1 MAETETKAGPS
12 SARGKAPQSV
22 ARGEEATVA
31 TPMIAQY
38 LEIKAANADCL
49 LFYRMGDFYEL
60 FFGDAEVASRALGIA
75 LTKRGKHLGADI
87 PMCGVPVHSADDY
100 LHRLIAQGHRVA
112 VCEQI
117 EDPAEAKKRGPKAV
131 VRRDVVRLVTPGT
144 LTEETLLDAR
154 AHNFLTSLF
163 RAPEKDGVE
172 PNYALASLDI
182 STGELIASSVRLG
195 DLAGELA
202 RLKPSEVLAGDD
214 IAGDGELRRLIH
226 EAGAALTPCP
236 RAHFD
241 SLRGERALKSRLG
254 VAALD
259 AFGEFTRPEL
269 AALAGLLTY
278 VEITQVGKTPLL
290 RPPRKES
297 AGSLL
302 FIDAATRAN
311 LELMRSNQGSRAGSL
326 LAAVD
331 RTVTAA
337 GARELASRLGSPLTD
352 VDVLNARLDA
362 VAYLANEPRLR
373 QTLREELK
381 AAPDLARAL
390 ARLALGRG
398 GPRDLAAVKEAIN
411 SAHSL
416 SENLNRAGAAL
427 GLPPELAS
435 IAGRLRAA
443 PAHVADELAAAL
455 AESLPVNPRDG
466 GFIRGGANPD
476 LDEHRRLR
484 DGSRQVIAGL
494 QATYAEATGIKSLK
508 VRHNNVLGY
517 FVEVTALNG
526 AVLTKPPYVETFI
539 HRQTLANVL
548 RFSTPELSELEAKI
562 TQAADRALAL
572 ELEMFA
578 ELTAEVLA
586 EQQELA
592 SASAALADLDHYAGL
607 AELAIEQKYVRPK
620 IDGTLVFDV
629 EDGRHPMVEQNLRRA
644 NGASFVGNH
653 CKLGDRRSSEG
664 TRILVVTGPNMAGK
678 STFLRQNAL
687 IVVLAQ
693 SGSFVPARRAHI
705 GIIDRLFSRVGA
717 ADDLAHG
724 RSTFMVE
731 MVETASILN
740 QATERSFVVLDEI
753 GRGTATFDGLSIAW
767 AALEYLHE
775 VNRSR
780 VLFATHY
787 HELTALADKLPC
799 AANATVEV
807 KEWREE
813 IVFLYRVVAGA
824 ADRSYGIHVAKL
836 AGLPSSVLARAN
848 EVLSA
853 LEKADG
859 RPKPADLADD
869 LPLFRAAKGV
879 ADPKPDLK
887 SRLEEAIAGLAPDA
901 MTPREALEALYRLK
915 ALLASEA

>member
-1 MAETETKAGPS
+1 MAETEARAGPS
-12 SARGKAPQSV
+12 SAKGKAPQSV

-100 LHRLIAQGHRVA
+100 LQRLIAQGHRVA

-297 AGSLL
+297 AGSQL

-548 RFSTPELSELEAKI
+548 RFSTPELSELEAQI